1 MKKFQRPTHSSP
13 RTFLLLIFLI
23 FFISSAMA
31 DDQSNASIE
40 ATFLKEIPHFVE
52 DLSKA
57 KTIRGDLDLYLAK
70 NESEGIAI
78 KLTSS
83 KGQSVQISMTCSEK
97 NSLIFEIFEI
107 KAVPLAN
114 DSIRWV
120 YDPLVPIAKPLQI
133 SANNPLLLYLKITAT
148 KESNSS
154 RFPCKVNIYPE
165 TGKGVD
171 MQFAVN
177 VKDILLPDE
186 MPVTVQA
193 AIWPQKKWF
202 IKKYGDQVGL
212 AKTEENVVEMMRL
225 LKKYRI
231 NAVSRLWAAKDDS
244 AGRWPKEDVKT
255 FLRLVDVALNK
266 MDFKLL
272 RLPTYTLFTN
282 QQTFKERYE
291 FSKNDVAQ
299 WIQETGQLLKQF
311 DVMLTDPRWKGRF
324 VYEIWD
330 EPIEDKYPQVNEL
343 FKAFRQRSRLSFFS
357 LLGNPTV
364 QMIKKILQIY
374 GLLTSLI

>member
-1 MKKFQRPTHSSP
+1 
-13 RTFLLLIFLI
+13 
-23 FFISSAMA
+23 
-31 DDQSNASIE
+31 
-40 ATFLKEIPHFVE
+40 
-52 DLSKA
+52 
-57 KTIRGDLDLYLAK
+57 
-70 NESEGIAI
+70 
-78 KLTSS
+78 
-83 KGQSVQISMTCSEK
+83 
-97 NSLIFEIFEI
+97 
-107 KAVPLAN
+107 
-114 DSIRWV
+114 
-120 YDPLVPIAKPLQI
+120 
-133 SANNPLLLYLKITAT
+133 
-148 KESNSS
+148 
-154 RFPCKVNIYPE
+154 
-165 TGKGVD
+165 
-171 MQFAVN
+171 MQFIVN
-177 VKDILLPDE
+177 VQDILLPDDI
-186 MPVTVQA
+186 PVTIEA

-212 AKTEENVVEMMRL
+212 AKTEKNVVEIMRL
-225 LKKYRI
+225 LKKCRI

-244 AGRWPKEDVKT
+244 TGRWPKEDVKT

-291 FSKNDVAQ
+291 FSKNGVAQ

-374 GLLTSLI
+374 GLLTSPI